1 MKNRNI
7 LYIWENRHINDTNKN
22 DFLPC
27 PLSFSASH
35 RLPKNCDA
43 TAVNGLLG
51 KPVLNSEGVR
61 SVRNVRSVRIL
72 PHFEYGSGRTM
83 GWGGGGVKDRGL
95 GRRTGKEKAHNN
107 KINIHN
113 KLHGLFLL
121 RRVYYICLAPNYTF
135 LLYFN
140 IYYALVK
147 IFDPTVKRS

>member
-1 MKNRNI
+1 
-7 LYIWENRHINDTNKN
+7 
-22 DFLPC
+22 
-27 PLSFSASH
+27 
-35 RLPKNCDA
+35 
-43 TAVNGLLG
+43 V
-51 KPVLNSEGVR
+51 
-61 SVRNVRSVRIL
+61 
-72 PHFEYGSGRTM
+72 GR
-83 GWGGGGVKDRGL
+83 GGGVKDRGL

>member
-1 MKNRNI
+1 M
-7 LYIWENRHINDTNKN
+7 
-22 DFLPC
+22 
-27 PLSFSASH
+27 
-35 RLPKNCDA
+35 
-43 TAVNGLLG
+43 
-51 KPVLNSEGVR
+51 LNFGQ
-61 SVRNVRSVRIL
+61 RIL
-72 PHFEYGSGRTM
+72 PHFEYGSGRTL
-83 GWGGGGVKDRGL
+83 GWGGGGGVKDRGS
-95 GRRTGKEKAHNN
+95 GRRTGKEKADNN